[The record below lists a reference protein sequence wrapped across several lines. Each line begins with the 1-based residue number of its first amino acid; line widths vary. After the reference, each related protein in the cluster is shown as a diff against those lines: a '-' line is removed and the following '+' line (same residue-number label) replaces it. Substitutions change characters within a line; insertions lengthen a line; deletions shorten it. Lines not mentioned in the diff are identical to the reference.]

1 MIIVVSILI
10 GIILWAMSDVA
21 WEEGRPKMA
30 WTYLF
35 LSALNGALVLN
46 AIL

>member
-1 MIIVVSILI
+1 MMIVSILM
-10 GIILWAMSDVA
+10 GILLWSMSNVA

-35 LSALNGALVLN
+35 LSAMNGALVFTE
-46 AIL
+46 IL

>member
-1 MIIVVSILI
+1 MILVTVLLAIL
-10 GIILWAMSDVA
+10 LWAMSEVA

-35 LSALNGALVLN
+35 LSALNGALVMS
-46 AIL
+46 AIF